1 MFVPIASF
9 ITIKYHNR
17 VLITKMALVKLLE
30 NTLDESLKIK
40 NMSDKRLECL
50 MKLLLSH
57 NFYQTMSDISKTLIS
72 YPGNCQSSIVF
83 NFLT

>member
-30 NTLDESLKIK
+30 NTLDESLKVK

-50 MKLLLSH
+50 MKLLLSQ
-57 NFYQTMSDISKTLIS
+57 NFYQTMSDI
-72 YPGNCQSSIVF
+72 
-83 NFLT
+83 